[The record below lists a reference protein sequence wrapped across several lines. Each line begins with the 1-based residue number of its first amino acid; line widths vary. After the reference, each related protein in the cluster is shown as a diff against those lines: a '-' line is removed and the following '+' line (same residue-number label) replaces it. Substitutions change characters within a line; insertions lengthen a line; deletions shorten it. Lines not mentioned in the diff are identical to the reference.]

1 AVVPASVHHAVVARA
16 VRERVRLLDRQR
28 VHVGAQPDAPW
39 RFTVLQDTHYA
50 CLADSPMHLDA
61 ERLEPRRHQVR
72 SSFLVEAELRM
83 RVNIAPPLA
92 HLLLVL
98 KKGGE
103 MKAIQ
108 DGV

>member
-1 AVVPASVHHAVVARA
+1 
-16 VRERVRLLDRQR
+16 
-28 VHVGAQPDAPW
+28 
-39 RFTVLQDTHYA
+39 
-50 CLADSPMHLDA
+50 MHLDA
-61 ERLEPRRHQVR
+61 ERLEPRRHQLR